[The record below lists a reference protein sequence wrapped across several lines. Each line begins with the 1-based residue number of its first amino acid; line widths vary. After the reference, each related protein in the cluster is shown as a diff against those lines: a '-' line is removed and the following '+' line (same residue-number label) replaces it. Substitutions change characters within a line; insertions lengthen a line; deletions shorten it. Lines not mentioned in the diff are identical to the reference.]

1 MPKLSHVAAGLL
13 CAASLAGAPAS
24 AQVDVSTFTKPDS
37 FTDIEISPTG
47 EFYAAT
53 VPLGD
58 RTGLVV
64 LRRADNAVTARFALG
79 KDTHIDDFEW
89 VADDRL
95 LLGMAEAF
103 GSDDEPSPTGEIYV
117 VDADGKNIKNLV
129 GFRVEGNGAGTRIQ
143 GRTQEDVAAYLIDTL
158 PDDPNTVLIE
168 VWPFHDDPYTR
179 VETLDVR
186 TGRRRPVTRAPVQR
200 AEFTVDHARQ
210 VRFARGIGADNASML
225 YHRSGDDAEWQ
236 LVNDQSKTGRVEHP
250 IGFAADNRTA
260 YLLVEDRQ
268 GTDKVVAFDTQSGGR
283 RPLLQH
289 EKVDPFTILYTL
301 GEQDIPVGAQFIGD
315 KVEQQ
320 FFDDASAEARLY
332 KMLQAA
338 FAGQAVYVTS
348 TTRDGKLAL
357 VQVTSGTNPGDFY
370 LFDVATKKAG
380 YLLSRREWIDP
391 EQMGEVR
398 PVSFKARDGLPL
410 HGYLTLP
417 PGSDG
422 KDLPLVV
429 NPHGGPFG
437 VFDTPHF
444 DEEAQMLAR
453 AGYAVLKVNFRGSG
467 NYGRAFHEAGAK
479 QWGKAMQDDLTDA
492 TRWAAEQGIAD
503 PKRICLYG
511 GSYGAYASLMGVARE
526 PDLYRCAVGYV
537 GVYDLDMM
545 VREDSGDSRAGSV
558 FARQWVGEAGS
569 LADVSPNRLADR
581 ITVPVFLAAGGE
593 DRVAPVAHTKRM
605 EKALRKAG
613 VPVETLYYPNEGH
626 GFYTEEHRAEYYGKL
641 LAFLARHIGGAAPK

>member
-1 MPKLSHVAAGLL
+1 MPKLSLAATSLL
-13 CAASLAGAPAS
+13 FAASLAVAPAS
-24 AQVDVSTFTKPDS
+24 AQVDVSTFTKLDS

-89 VADDRL
+89 VGDDRL

-103 GSDDEPSPTGEIYV
+103 GSDDEPSPTGEIYA

-210 VRFARGIGADNASML
+210 VRFARGLGAENASML
-225 YHRSGDDAEWQ
+225 YHRAGDDAEWQ
-236 LVNDQSKTGRVEHP
+236 LVNDQSKSGRVEHP

-315 KVEQQ
+315 RVEQQ

-370 LFDVATKKAG
+370 LFDVATKKAS

-422 KDLPLVV
+422 KNLPLVV

-492 TRWAAEQGIAD
+492 TRWAAEQGFAD
-503 PKRICLYG
+503 PKRVCLYG

-526 PDLYRCAVGYV
+526 PGLYRCAVGYV

-593 DRVAPVAHTKRM
+593 DRVAPVEHTKRM

-613 VPVETLYYPNEGH
+613 VPVEALYYPNEGH

>member
-1 MPKLSHVAAGLL
+1 MPKLSLVATWLL
-13 CAASLAGAPAS
+13 FAASLAGAPAS
-24 AQVDVSTFTKPDS
+24 AQVDVSTFTKLDS
-37 FTDIEISPTG
+37 FTNIEISPTG

-64 LRRADNAVTARFALG
+64 LRRADNSVSARFALG
-79 KDTHIDDFEW
+79 KDTHISDFSW
-89 VADDRL
+89 VSDDRL
-95 LLGMAEAF
+95 VLGMAEAF
-103 GSDDEPSPTGEIYV
+103 GSDDEPSPTGEIYA

-129 GFRVEGNGAGTRIQ
+129 GFRAEGSGPGTRIQ
-143 GRTQEDVAAYLIDTL
+143 GRSQENVSAYVIDTI
-158 PDDPNTVLIE
+158 PDDPHTVLIE

-200 AEFTVDHARQ
+200 AEFTVDHAQQ
-210 VRFARGIGADNASML
+210 VRFARGLGAQNASML
-225 YHRSGDDAEWQ
+225 YHRTGDGAEWQ
-236 LVNDQSKTGRVEHP
+236 LVNDQSKSGRVEHP

-268 GTDKVVAFDTQSGGR
+268 GTDKVVAFDTQTGGR

-301 GEQDIPVGAQFIGD
+301 GDREIPVGAQFIGD

-348 TTRDGKLAL
+348 TTKDGKLAL

-370 LFDVATKKAG
+370 LFDVATKKAN

-422 KDLPLVV
+422 KNLPLVV

-444 DEEAQMLAR
+444 DAEAQMLAK
-453 AGYAVLKVNFRGSG
+453 AGYAVLKLNFRGSG

-492 TRWAAEQGIAD
+492 TRWVAQEGIAD
-503 PKRICLYG
+503 PKRICIYG

-526 PDLYRCAVGYV
+526 PGLYRCAVGYV

-558 FARQWVGEAGS
+558 FVRQWVGEAGS
-569 LADVSPNRLADR
+569 LAEVSPNRLADR

-593 DRVAPVAHTKRM
+593 DRVAPVEHTKRM

-641 LAFLARHIGGAAPK
+641 LAFLARHIGGAAPN